1 VAAGH
6 LARLGLTEGFCEDVF
21 HAFRNVKQHDWEQ
34 RRRLADIRMT
44 KDSPALAVDGLQ
56 IFDGYPA
63 PSLIVDEDVRL
74 LMLNRAARV
83 MFVHGPDSTPL
94 LMKRGGEVLRCIHSS
109 GPGGCGRLEQC
120 KDCVIRSSVQRAQ
133 TTGAVHRARSFMR
146 LRGERGDV
154 DVCLLVSASPIQLG
168 GRTRVL
174 VTLEN
179 VSDVHLKDE
188 FIGTEQALRNAHER
202 LESLA
207 RFPEENPDP
216 VLRVTADLTLLY
228 ANDAARS
235 ALGAMHLDVGR
246 TVPPQLA
253 DPARRAL
260 ADDDLV
266 RTELSF
272 GDRAFSMSFC
282 PAGPD
287 VNVYGQEITERK
299 RAEEALRETDLRY
312 RLLFQNMLDGF
323 AYCRMLYDESGRP
336 QDFVYLDVNGA
347 FGKLTGLHDV
357 VGKKVSEVI
366 PGIRE
371 SQPELLEIYGRVT
384 KTGRPESFE
393 IYFRPLEIWL
403 SISVYSPQ
411 PDHFVAVFDNVTD
424 RKRAME
430 HLTSEKE
437 RLAVTLSSIGDA
449 VIATDQAARVT
460 VFNGVAEELT
470 GWKAEEAVGR
480 PLDEVFEIIHEETRQ
495 PAANP
500 VSRVLRE
507 GVTVGLANHTALV
520 ARDGTERS
528 IADSAA
534 PIRDAGGR
542 ITGVVLV
549 FRDQTQERRA
559 QRYVRIRL
567 ALLEFAASHSL
578 EELLR
583 ETLDQIGRLTG
594 SPIGFYH
601 FVESDQK
608 TVLLQTWST
617 RTAQEFCKAEGRGRH
632 YPIDQAGVW
641 VDCVRERRP
650 VIHNDYSALPHRKG
664 LPEGHAAI
672 VRELVVPVL
681 REGRIVA
688 IVGLGNKPTD
698 YTDDDV
704 ESVSYLA
711 DVTWEITSRKR
722 AEDALRESD
731 QRKSEFLAVLSHEL
745 RNPLTPIRNS
755 IHLLD
760 LRAPGSEQ
768 AARAKD
774 VIRRQTEHL
783 ARLVDD
789 LLDVTRVSRGK
800 IELQRELFDLREI
813 VGRACD
819 DHRTL
824 FDGQGIALRV
834 ETHAPVWI
842 QADATRI
849 AQIVGNLLQN
859 AAKFTQAGGIV
870 TARVGV
876 ADGWAEIRVRDN
888 GTGVAPDILPRV
900 FEPFVQAEG
909 GLART
914 KGGLGLGLAL
924 VKGLVE
930 LHGGSVRASSEGA
943 GRGSEFVVTLP
954 LAPAPTRTAPGA
966 VASAPTR
973 TMEILVIDDNL
984 DGAQSIA
991 ELLETV
997 GHRVEVATN
1006 GLSGIAKAR
1015 ELKPQV
1021 ILCDI
1026 GLPDVNGYEVA
1037 RAVRADEALRS
1048 TRLVALTGYARSE
1061 DQRRATEA
1069 GFDAHLAKP
1078 ASLSDLLSLL
1088 SNKKD

>member
-1 VAAGH
+1 
-6 LARLGLTEGFCEDVF
+6 
-21 HAFRNVKQHDWEQ
+21 
-34 RRRLADIRMT
+34 
-44 KDSPALAVDGLQ
+44 
-56 IFDGYPA
+56 
-63 PSLIVDEDVRL
+63 
-74 LMLNRAARV
+74 
-83 MFVHGPDSTPL
+83 
-94 LMKRGGEVLRCIHSS
+94 
-109 GPGGCGRLEQC
+109 
-120 KDCVIRSSVQRAQ
+120 
-133 TTGAVHRARSFMR
+133 MR
-146 LRGERGDV
+146 LRTEQGDV
-154 DVCLLVSASPIQLG
+154 DVCLLVSASPIPLE

-174 VTLEN
+174 LTLEN

-188 FIGTEQALRNAHER
+188 FI
-202 LESLA
+202 
-207 RFPEENPDP
+207 
-216 VLRVTADLTLLY
+216 
-228 ANDAARS
+228 
-235 ALGAMHLDVGR
+235 
-246 TVPPQLA
+246 
-253 DPARRAL
+253 
-260 ADDDLV
+260 
-266 RTELSF
+266 
-272 GDRAFSMSFC
+272 
-282 PAGPD
+282 
-287 VNVYGQEITERK
+287 

-312 RLLFQNMLDGF
+312 RLLFQNMLNGF
-323 AYCRMLYDESGRP
+323 AYCRMLYDESGSP

-347 FGKLTGLHDV
+347 FGRLTGLHDV

-366 PGIRE
+366 PGVRE
-371 SQPELLEIYGRVT
+371 SQPELFDIYGRVT
-384 KTGRPESFE
+384 RTGRPESFE
-393 IYFRPLEIWL
+393 IHFRPLEMWL
-403 SISVYSPQ
+403 SISVYSPH
-411 PDHFVAVFDNVTD
+411 PDHFVAVFDNITD

-470 GWKAEEAVGR
+470 GWKAEDAVGR

-500 VSRVLRE
+500 VSRVLCE

-528 IADSAA
+528 ISDSAA
-534 PIRDAGGR
+534 PIRDASAR

-549 FRDQTQERRA
+549 FRDQTQERRV
-559 QRYVRIRL
+559 QRDIRIRL
-567 ALLEFAASHSL
+567 GLLEFAASHSL

-608 TVLLQTWST
+608 TVSLQAWST

-688 IVGLGNKPTD
+688 ILGIGNKPTE

-722 AEDALRESD
+722 AEEALRDSD

-760 LRAPGSEQ
+760 LAAPGSEQ
-768 AARAKD
+768 AARAKE

-783 ARLVDD
+783 ARLVND
-789 LLDVTRVSRGK
+789 LLDVTRISRGK
-800 IELQRELFDLREI
+800 IELLRELLDLRE
-813 VGRACD
+813 VVRRTCD
-819 DHRTL
+819 DHRML

-834 ETHAPVWI
+834 ETSAPVCI
-842 QADATRI
+842 RADATRI

-859 AAKFTQAGGIV
+859 AAKFTHAGGIV
-870 TARVGV
+870 TARVAA
-876 ADGWAEIRVRDN
+876 ADGRAELRVCDD
-888 GTGVAPDILPRV
+888 GEGMAPDLLPRV

-909 GLART
+909 GLARA

-930 LHGGSVRASSEGA
+930 LHGGSVQASSEGS
-943 GRGSEFVVTLP
+943 GRGSEFVVSLP
-954 LAPAPTRTAPGA
+954 LAPAPKHASPGL
-966 VASAPTR
+966 VTSAPTR
-973 TMEILVIDDNL
+973 AMEILVIDDNV

-991 ELLETV
+991 ELLQML
-997 GHRVEVATN
+997 GHRVQVATC
-1006 GLSGIAKAR
+1006 GLSGLAKAR

-1026 GLPDVNGYEVA
+1026 GLPDMNGFDVA

-1048 TRLVALTGYARSE
+1048 TRLVAVTGYARAE

-1069 GFDAHLAKP
+1069 GFDAHLPKP
-1078 ASLSDLLSLL
+1078 PSLDALLSLL
-1088 SNKKD
+1088 SGEKEWR